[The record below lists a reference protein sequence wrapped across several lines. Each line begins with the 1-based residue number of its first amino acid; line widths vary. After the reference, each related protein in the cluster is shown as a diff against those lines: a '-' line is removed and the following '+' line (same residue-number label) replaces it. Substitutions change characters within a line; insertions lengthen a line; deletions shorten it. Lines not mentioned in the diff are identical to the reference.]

1 MHILAPLLIKSPPF
15 CPRQTN
21 FLLWYFSDPSCWY
34 LGVCTHWGGWLDGGG
49 GGSEFMISSPP
60 DSTIL
65 SRPAQQIWILN
76 SLAWQC
82 GGRWREVEECSQLSD
97 WLWPLRTE
105 RGWERERERFVQCVA
120 CSVLVQ
126 SQQFNIVSQNVG
138 AWPELCANYQLTS
151 NTMRNYFPPR
161 L

>member
-105 RGWERERERFVQCVA
+105 RGWEREREREREIGAMCGLFCSGAESTVQYR
-120 CSVLVQ
+120 Q
-126 SQQFNIVSQNVG
+126 SECGSL
-138 AWPELCANYQLTS
+138 AWIMC
-151 NTMRNYFPPR
+151 
-161 L
+161 